1 LDAGY
6 VSDKVATIAQ
16 AFHYTLHVCP
26 AAKVLRKHVGGRARR
41 WVAERTHSW
50 MNRFRRIL
58 IRWEKRCENYLA
70 MLHMRFALI
79 TFGKIFACF

>member
-1 LDAGY
+1 
-6 VSDKVATIAQ
+6 
-16 AFHYTLHVCP
+16 LHVRP
-26 AAKVLRKHVGGRARR
+26 RGAEAEVLRTHVGGRARR
-41 WVAERTHSW
+41 WVVERTHSW

-70 MLHMRFALI
+70 MLHLSFARI